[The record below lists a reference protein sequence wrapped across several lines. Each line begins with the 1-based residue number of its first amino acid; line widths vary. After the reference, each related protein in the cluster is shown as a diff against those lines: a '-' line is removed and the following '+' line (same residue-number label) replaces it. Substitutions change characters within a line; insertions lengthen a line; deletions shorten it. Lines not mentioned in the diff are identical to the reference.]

1 MLDFPGRLFIATL
14 ATICVT
20 VWPQARS
27 GAMNYQY
34 DGSLIGSLGKYQ
46 VAAGESLIEVARK
59 FDLGFIAIADANPG
73 VDPWIPP
80 AGTLVAIPT
89 AWILPDLTSRT
100 GIVINIPEFRL
111 YFFTKKPGSVVT
123 FPLGIGD
130 QGRDT
135 PVGHYTVVEKIIG
148 PAWHVPDS
156 IRSELPFLP
165 KVVPA
170 GPNNPLGSH
179 ALRLSRQDLL
189 IHGTNRPWGIGRRS
203 SHGCLRLYPEDIVKL
218 YKLVP
223 KGTRVTVINQ
233 PIKACALGN
242 RVFLE
247 AHRPGTGA
255 NSVGQALHLL
265 ADKKLLIRTDFVK
278 LIQAV
283 QELKGIPV
291 DISLTTFR

>member
-1 MLDFPGRLFIATL
+1 MPNFVGRLFVATL
-14 ATICVT
+14 AIICAT

-27 GAMNYQY
+27 DSASYQY
-34 DGSLIGSLGKYQ
+34 DADLIGSSLSYK

-59 FDLGFIAIADANPG
+59 FDLGFNAIADANPR

-80 AGTLVAIPT
+80 AGTLVAVPT
-89 AWILPDLTSRT
+89 AWILPDLPSRT

-111 YFFTKKPGSVVT
+111 YYFAKKQGSLVT

-135 PVGHYTVVEKIIG
+135 PVGNYMIVEKITG
-148 PAWHVPDS
+148 PAWHVPKS
-156 IRSELPFLP
+156 IRSEFPFLP
-165 KVVPA
+165 KVVPH

-179 ALRLSRQDLL
+179 ALRLSRRDLL

-203 SHGCLRLYPEDIVKL
+203 SHGCLRLYPEDIVRL

-233 PIKACALGN
+233 PIKVCAVGIS
-242 RVFLE
+242 VFVE
-247 AHRPGTGA
+247 AHRPGYGA
-255 NSVGQALHLL
+255 SSVGQALHLL

-283 QELKGIPV
+283 NELKGIPV